1 MRHGMSKLY
10 CLKLRC
16 YADRMIDINDY
27 LSIFFG
33 SKTSDK
39 NCEMELDQ
47 FLLDIMPN
55 GWSRQ
60 ADVQGFDCETIT
72 LKKL

>member
-1 MRHGMSKLY
+1 
-10 CLKLRC
+10 
-16 YADRMIDINDY
+16 MIDINDY

-72 LKKL
+72 